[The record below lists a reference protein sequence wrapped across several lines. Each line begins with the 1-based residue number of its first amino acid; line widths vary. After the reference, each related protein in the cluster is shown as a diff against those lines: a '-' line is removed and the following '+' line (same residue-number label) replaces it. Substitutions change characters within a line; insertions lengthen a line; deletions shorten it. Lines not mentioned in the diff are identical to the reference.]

1 MATNVL
7 NRVVRHL
14 RQGAMQQA
22 AAAVRDGEL
31 LEAYISRKDEAAFEA
46 LVRRHGAMVLGVC
59 QRILRNNAD
68 AEDAFQA
75 TFLVLVRKARSIRSR
90 GAIANWLYGVAHHTA
105 LKARIMNRRR
115 RSKEL
120 AARTVS
126 RPQVAEEVRQQLQ
139 ALLDSELAAL
149 RDNYR
154 IPIVLCDLEGKT
166 IKEAAAHLGWPP
178 GTVATRLRRG
188 RSLLARRLSKH
199 GLPLSGTT
207 LLGMLSAGVGHTAVP
222 PALLGATLR
231 AAGMLGAGKALRAG
245 GVSTQVATL
254 TEGVMKAMLLSK
266 LKSTS
271 ALVLILA
278 LLGMGAGGIS
288 RCADPGEKEDRSV
301 QIPASDAGTGRKPAR
316 PSAERLV
323 ISSQVSGMIVDV
335 IRAGDKVRP
344 SAVLVRLDDRE
355 AKADLDRVRAHLE
368 ASKADHAVA
377 VESLAASTLQAE
389 RMKKLLELKA
399 IETATYEQA
408 VLAPYRM
415 RSEVEAKLAF
425 VSVATADVEKAQI
438 VLAQHVLKSPV
449 AGTVRTVFTEAGA
462 IVKAGEPILEIDA
475 GQPAAPAKQRHAAR
489 DDLKK
494 QIEALEANVAQFQDR
509 AAWSERMF
517 KKGFISKSQVQAD
530 RARLEQAVAE
540 LDRARKQAGVPAGP
554 HATSLEALAARF
566 PYRVP
571 IETGYTEFSQGG
583 RLEILEVRGTRPK
596 IEVGGQYLVHGKY
609 AMPFHDEGT
618 IYLHLTSEQWGKLQ
632 VDFDLQRIA
641 VKKGQGEFTLMHGM
655 AGSGGFHVH
664 LIARDGNRQVTI
676 ANVYFGTGDNVRHKR
691 P

>member
-22 AAAVRDGEL
+22 AAGMRDGEL
-31 LEAYISRKDEAAFEA
+31 LEAYISRKDEGAFEA
-46 LVRRHGAMVLGVC
+46 LLRRHGAMVLGVC

-120 AARTVS
+120 AAGTVS
-126 RPQVAEEVRQQLQ
+126 RPQVAEEIRQQVQ

-149 RDNYR
+149 RDIYR

-166 IKEAAAHLGWPP
+166 IKEAAAHLGWPQ

-188 RSLLARRLSKH
+188 RCLLARRLSRH
-199 GLPLSGTT
+199 GLPLSGAA
-207 LLGMLSAGVGHTAVP
+207 LLGTLSAGVGHAAVP

-231 AAGMLGAGKALRAG
+231 AAGMLGAGQALRVA

-266 LKSTS
+266 LKSTT
-271 ALVLILA
+271 ALVLIMA
-278 LLGMGAGGIS
+278 LLGMGAAGIS
-288 RCADPGEKEDRSV
+288 RCADPGDKEVRAV
-301 QIPASDAGTGRKPAR
+301 QNPGLNADTARKLAGPK
-316 PSAERLV
+316 AERLV
-323 ISSQVSGMIVDV
+323 ISSQVSGVIVDV
-335 IRAGDKVRP
+335 IRAGDKVR
-344 SAVLVRLDDRE
+344 SGAVLVRLDHRA
-355 AKADLDRVRAHLE
+355 AKADLDRARAHLE

-389 RMKKLLELKA
+389 RMKKLRELKA
-399 IETATYEQA
+399 IDNATYDQA
-408 VLAPYRM
+408 VLARDRM
-415 RSEVEAKLAF
+415 RSEVDAKLAF
-425 VSVATADVEKAQI
+425 VRVAAADVEKAR
-438 VLAQHVLKSPV
+438 VVVAQHVLKSPV
-449 AGTVRTVFTEAGA
+449 AGTIRTVFIEVGA
-462 IVKAGEPILEIDA
+462 VVKAGEPILEIDA
-475 GQPAAPAKQRHAAR
+475 RQAVAPAKQRRAAR
-489 DDLKK
+489 DDLMK
-494 QIEALEANVAQFQDR
+494 QIETLEADVAQLQDR
-509 AAWSERMF
+509 AAWSDRMF
-517 KKGFISKSQVQAD
+517 KKGFISRSQVQAD
-530 RARLEQAVAE
+530 RRRLEQALTE

-566 PYRVP
+566 SYRVP
-571 IETGYTEFSQGG
+571 IETGYTEFSRGG

-618 IYLHLTSEQWGKLQ
+618 IYFHLTSEQWGKLEA
-632 VDFDLQRIA
+632 DFDLQRTA
-641 VKKGQGEFTLMHGM
+641 VKKGRGEFTLLHGM
-655 AGSGGFHVH
+655 AGSGGFHIH
-664 LIARDGNRQVTI
+664 LIARDGDRQVTI